1 MLSASR
7 GSNSKVSDCYIE
19 GSISLKTR
27 SKAFLANC
35 TIRFCTFDTQNQD
48 RLQLQIERLQQQ
60 PAILCDSAAQA
71 DVRAVRIVNYDTA
84 FSATHKDSKIHGISC
99 QIHGCSDA
107 AIELMHRASAKF
119 FNCHF
124 AAPPLSGAAHLLKN
138 SGASLLM
145 QSCSIF
151 MSSPS
156 DQEVDNNRMLVSEA
170 KAVTS
175 FIGCNISAVSSH
187 LNGGSVTKITGS
199 LIGPPLFSAN
209 SGAAFRV
216 NDSGTKLFA
225 LGKLHATCNK
235 YL

>member
-1 MLSASR
+1 M
-7 GSNSKVSDCYIE
+7 
-19 GSISLKTR
+19 
-27 SKAFLANC
+27 
-35 TIRFCTFDTQNQD
+35 
-48 RLQLQIERLQQQ
+48 
-60 PAILCDSAAQA
+60 
-71 DVRAVRIVNYDTA
+71 RIFNFVQVT
-84 FSATHKDSKIHGISC
+84 K
-99 QIHGCSDA
+99 
-107 AIELMHRASAKF
+107 RASAKF
-119 FNCHF
+119 YFCRF
-124 AAPPLSGAAHLLKN
+124 AAPTLSGAAHLLKN

-175 FIGCNISAVSSH
+175 LIGCNISAVSSH

-209 SGAAFRV
+209 SCAAFRV

-225 LGKLHATCNK
+225 LGKLHATCNNCNISHDFFPASTALSWPLLATAEEQTRVQLEK
-235 YL
+235 VTLIGSDHQIANGVQNHETARVIAKAVVVVKSAQAPRARN